1 MNKSLLLLAACGL
14 AFAADQPAYVPD
26 FTPQPAVKAL
36 TPEQELATIQLPKG
50 YRLELVLSERDGVRE
65 PVNVT
70 FDGNGRMYVAEL
82 RTYMQEI
89 DGKNEHDPISVVSRH
104 ESTKRDGRFD
114 KHMIYR
120 DKLILPRMV
129 LPLDDRVLINE
140 TDTQDIFVYRDTKG
154 TGVADSKQL
163 WFLSLIHI

>member
-1 MNKSLLLLAACGL
+1 MNKSLFLLAAYGL
-14 AFAADQPAYVPD
+14 AIAADQPVYVPD

-82 RTYMQEI
+82 RT
-89 DGKNEHDPISVVSRH
+89 
-104 ESTKRDGRFD
+104 
-114 KHMIYR
+114 
-120 DKLILPRMV
+120 
-129 LPLDDRVLINE
+129 
-140 TDTQDIFVYRDTKG
+140 
-154 TGVADSKQL
+154 
-163 WFLSLIHI
+163 